1 VPGRTYATSHGTRQL
16 KKSPGR
22 LCRRVDLRDACLAEP
37 QGTWPG
43 AVRCEVRAVSR
54 SGCEAYW
61 PRPAAAGVEAAAV
74 TWVARVQAV
83 AAATRDRSGR
93 RRLARPRQAEGVA
106 VGRAQARRWM
116 RQAGVAVPRP
126 TRRGPVTTDS
136 RQGSGVAP
144 HRLARP
150 CDVEPPDHVWAGDIT
165 AVWTGEGGWSGSE
178 LLDV

>member
-1 VPGRTYATSHGTRQL
+1 VTGRTYATSHGTRQF
-16 KKSPGR
+16 KKSPGL

-83 AAATRDRSGR
+83 AAATRDSDGR
-93 RRLARPRQAEGVA
+93 RRLARPLQAEGVA

-116 RQAGVAVPRP
+116 RQAGVHA
-126 TRRGPVTTDS
+126 S
-136 RQGSGVAP
+136 Q
-144 HRLARP
+144 LKQ
-150 CDVEPPDHVWAGDIT
+150 
-165 AVWTGEGGWSGSE
+165 
-178 LLDV
+178 